1 MGIIKNR
8 KVVKWKKL
16 QIYTYLNIIS
26 RSRLDSRIEKY
37 SGETGKMLK
46 SRVLLKVLYQ

>member
-1 MGIIKNR
+1 M
-8 KVVKWKKL
+8 
-16 QIYTYLNIIS
+16 S

-46 SRVLLKVLYQ
+46 SRVLLKYYINDNTG